1 MGKKKKIAVI
11 GAGGYIGRHLLSEIR
26 KSPHLSDAKIT
37 TLSKKTLA
45 PLYSSKH
52 CSFNC
57 ISPDDYDYYELDD
70 PEDFWVDNYGE
81 QDITEPNEHLV
92 NVLSSIRHFDVM
104 INLAGSGRQSAAN
117 PFHDSIV
124 STASLAAFLSQ
135 RADIPN
141 IIHMSGLGASE
152 HTPIAY
158 LAAKY
163 EAESMITSARHE
175 LNYVVLR
182 PSYVVGR
189 GQDQLYTYV
198 QQHKTSYN
206 KGKPLDVYESSALI
220 QPIHIDD
227 VIEVILWAIAAL
239 SAEKK
244 TQQAA
249 ATLDLVG
256 PDQISFYD
264 YMCMLAKN
272 FDVPVNPITLEQA
285 YCKAL
290 KSPRS
295 AAFGVDDLGIITGG
309 FVGNYAQLVSTT
321 KIKPKSVVD
330 GRGGSS

>member
-1 MGKKKKIAVI
+1 MDKKKIAII
-11 GAGGYIGRHLLSEIR
+11 GAGGYIGRHLLSEIK
-26 KSPHLSDAKIT
+26 KSPHLSNAQII
-37 TLSKKTLA
+37 TLSRDTLA

-57 ISPDDYDYYELDD
+57 ISPDDYNYYELDD
-70 PEDFWVDNYGE
+70 PEDFCVDNHGKC
-81 QDITEPNEHLV
+81 DITNPNKHLV

-117 PFHDSIV
+117 SFHNSIV
-124 STASLAAFLSQ
+124 TIASLATFLSQ

-141 IIHMSGLGASE
+141 IIHMSGLGASK
-152 HTPIAY
+152 HAPIAY

-163 EAESMITSARHE
+163 EAESMITSAKID
-175 LNYVVLR
+175 YVVLR
-182 PSYVVGR
+182 PSYIVGQR
-189 GQDQLYTYV
+189 QDQLYKYV
-198 QQHKTSYN
+198 QQHHHISHNRKS
-206 KGKPLDVYESSALI
+206 LDVYKSSALI

-227 VIEVILWAIAAL
+227 VIQIILWAIAKL
-239 SAEKK
+239 STKNK
-244 TQQAA
+244 TQQVA

-272 FDVPVNPITLEQA
+272 FGVSVNPITLEQA

-290 KSPRS
+290 RSPKS

-309 FVGNYAQLVSTT
+309 FVGNYTQLVNTT
-321 KIKPKSVVD
+321 KIKPKSVID
-330 GRGGSS
+330 GRGRFS